1 LGFCY
6 LSKFFFGVLLY
17 LLKRCGF
24 GEGRRD
30 WIAHC
35 ISTVLFFILINN
47 SPRFFSSL
55 RGLRHEDP
63 LSPLLFLVI
72 IELLCRMMSAIV
84 DKGLLSGFLVGLRNN
99 EEFIVL
105 HVLFVDEILNFF
117 EVNGAYLV
125 ICGLSSYVLK
135 CCWG

>member
-1 LGFCY
+1 
-6 LSKFFFGVLLY
+6 
-17 LLKRCGF
+17 
-24 GEGRRD
+24 
-30 WIAHC
+30 
-35 ISTVLFFILINN
+35 
-47 SPRFFSSL
+47 
-55 RGLRHEDP
+55 
-63 LSPLLFLVI
+63 
-72 IELLCRMMSAIV
+72 MMSAIV